1 MGAAPSVPGVDEA
14 EALLRDVR
22 KNSAEAARAIREAD
36 VLLLC
41 TGAGFSADSGLAVY
55 ADVADIEP
63 YKERGLEY
71 HDICEPHWQESEPE
85 LFWGFWGMCYN
96 DYRRTAPHRGYAI
109 IRAWRDRFFAAS
121 ATSRAVRAWLAARPF
136 AARDRRRRRG
146 RAVRGLGERGRVLRL
161 HLERRRAQL
170 RPLRGG
176 RGARVPRQRRGVPVR
191 RARRVLGA
199 PPVARAARVRV
210 RGRRGDD
217 ARAGEQ
223 ERRMRRRRADGGGA
237 RAQGGRRRADE
248 GGRRRAD
255 EGGRR
260 RADEGGRRRGRRRAR
275 EHALAKLPAVARECE
290 RGFATNHP
298 TCLCCG
304 GPARPAILMF
314 GDDQWLD
321 FAAQE
326 QRYERWVSAVLHFA
340 RARAPEP
347 PPSPPASKPVFAE
360 AEAAAPSLEA
370 ADTGPAV
377 EAAPAAEAGA
387 GGGGRRRRRG
397 RRCVFAILE
406 IGCGGNVATV
416 RITAERLAHQV
427 ADAGGEVAFIRVN
440 PELPCADR
448 PDLPSKPRVRF
459 IPVMA
464 KGLAALELIDA
475 AINKAARS

>member
-1 MGAAPSVPGVDEA
+1 MGAAPSVPGADEA

-55 ADVADIEP
+55 ADVASIEP
-63 YKERGLEY
+63 YKKRGLEY

-96 DYRRTAPHRGYAI
+96 DYRRTAPHQGYAI
-109 IRAWRDRFFAAS
+109 IRSWRDRFFAAS
-121 ATSRAVRAWLAARPF
+121 PASREISEWLAAWPF
-136 AARDRRRRRG
+136 AARTDADAAAEPY
-146 RAVRGLGERGRVLRL
+146 AVSES
-161 HLERRRAQL
+161 A
-170 RPLRGG
+170 
-176 RGARVPRQRRGVPVR
+176 GAFFVFTSNVDAHSFDHFEAAEVR
-191 RARRVLGA
+191 ECHGNVEVYQCAAPGACSARRLWRAPRAFEFAVDAATMLAPASKSGA
-199 PPVARAARVRV
+199 
-210 RGRRGDD
+210 G
-217 ARAGEQ
+217 
-223 ERRMRRRRADGGGA
+223 GGGA
-237 RAQGGRRRADE
+237 RTKAGGGARTKA
-248 GGRRRAD
+248 GGGARTKAVVGAV
-255 EGGRR
+255 GGV
-260 RADEGGRRRGRRRAR
+260 AR
-275 EHALAKLPAVARECE
+275 ERALAKLPAVARECE

-326 QRYERWVSAVLHFA
+326 SRYERWVSAVLHFS
-340 RARAPEP
+340 RVRAPEP
-347 PPSPPASKPVFAE
+347 EPEQSPSPPAFEPAAEPGEAAASSPEAAIAGPAKEEAPTAE
-360 AEAAAPSLEA
+360 AEEVSSPP
-370 ADTGPAV
+370 TRPAR
-377 EAAPAAEAGA
+377 PPL
-387 GGGGRRRRRG
+387 R
-397 RRCVFAILE
+397 FAILE

-416 RITAERLAHQV
+416 RITAENLARQV

-448 PDLPSKPRVRF
+448 PDLPRKPRIRF

-475 AINKAARS
+475 AINNAAPS